1 MLAVPWLLRGI
12 LALLVDNVDNNDPL
26 CGGEEDD
33 REGGT
38 ILDSVKEWSPAL
50 VCREVVLDEALAKPN
65 EIREAACHE

>member
-1 MLAVPWLLRGI
+1 VPWLLRGI

-33 REGGT
+33 GEGGT
-38 ILDSVKEWSPAL
+38 VLDSVEEWSPAL
-50 VCREVVLDEALAKPN
+50 VRREVVLDEALAEPN